1 MLSLPRRLAALVT
14 QRAPVSLRLAEPFQD
29 GTDALFNAPPP
40 RWMHGAIP
48 TIAALFAALL
58 VLASVISVEI
68 IVKGGGRL
76 AADAPTVV
84 LQPMERA
91 VLREVL
97 VRPGQAVQAGQ
108 VLARLDPTFS
118 QADLDAL
125 GAQARLLES
134 RIARLVAEQSGTIP
148 PAAELADEAGLAQ
161 AQLFRIRQALHAARL
176 RAFDEEIARQ
186 DLARR
191 TAEADIALLERQ
203 LGLAREVEAM
213 RAQLFGLNLVSRV
226 AFAEAQAARIR
237 AEREWQQAQT
247 RPAELRHQLE
257 ARGAERAAFAD
268 HWQSEVAEALSR
280 DRAELARL
288 REALVKAGRMREMVT
303 IAAPVDGIVLDVA
316 QRSGGS
322 VLREAEPLI
331 SLLPADAPM
340 VVEAMVASRD
350 IGYLRLGDAVSV
362 KIEAFPFQRHGT
374 LAGRVRA
381 IGEESVDPAR
391 ASDPLAGAA
400 VGLAGGG
407 FHRVTVTLED
417 ARLPQMREGTRL
429 FPGMTAT
436 AEINVGRR
444 SVISYLLRPITRALD
459 ESLREP

>member
-1 MLSLPRRLAALVT
+1 MLSLPRRIAALVPA
-14 QRAPVSLRLAEPFQD
+14 RAPTALRVAEPFQD
-29 GTDALFNAPPP
+29 GADALFNAPAP
-40 RWMHGAIP
+40 RWMQGAIP
-48 TIAALFAALL
+48 VIAGLL
-58 VLASVISVEI
+58 VGLIALAAIIQVEI

-84 LQPMERA
+84 LQPIERA
-91 VLREVL
+91 VLRELL
-97 VRPGQAVQAGQ
+97 VRPGQAVQAGD
-108 VLARLDPTFS
+108 VLARLDPTLP

-125 GAQARLLES
+125 AAQARLLET
-134 RIARLVAEQSGTIP
+134 RIARLQAEQAGGGSTVGEP
-148 PAAELADEAGLAQ
+148 ADEAGLAQ

-213 RAQLFGLNLVSRV
+213 RAQLFSLNLVSRV

-237 AEREWQQAQT
+237 AEREWQQAGT

-257 ARGAERAAFAD
+257 ARLAERAAFAD
-268 HWQSEVAEALSR
+268 QWQSEIAEALSR

-288 REALVKAGRMREMVT
+288 REALVKAEHMRAMVT
-303 IAAPVDGIVLDVA
+303 IAAPVDGVVLDVA

-340 VVEAMVASRD
+340 VVDVMIASRD
-350 IGYLRLGDAVSV
+350 IGYLRVGDVVNV
-362 KIEAFPFQRHGT
+362 KVDAFPFQRHGT

-391 ASDPLAGAA
+391 AADPLAGAA
-400 VGLAGGG
+400 VGLAAGG
-407 FHRVTVTLED
+407 FHRVTVTLEET
-417 ARLPQMREGTRL
+417 RLPLMRDGTRL

-444 SVISYLLRPITRALD
+444 SVMSYLLRPITRALD